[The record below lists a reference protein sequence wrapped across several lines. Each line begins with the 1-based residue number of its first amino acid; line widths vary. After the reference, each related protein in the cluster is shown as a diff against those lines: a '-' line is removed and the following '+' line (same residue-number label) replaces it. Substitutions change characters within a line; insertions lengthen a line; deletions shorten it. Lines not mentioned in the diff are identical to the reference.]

1 MTKTTQKAGFT
12 LIEVMSAMA
21 ILALLVAMLAQM
33 FTVAT
38 DSVKRGEGELSRNS
52 AAQLGMETLL
62 QSIEGMVVNDRT
74 ACYFHPDA
82 GDASGFGLD
91 EAWFVTTST
100 VMGSSNNVK
109 KSYELVRFSVE
120 ENTHTNTTGMVY
132 LSYDLMYS
140 AMAITTTDRSP
151 QVEDK
156 LNWWEDSYIVNTL
169 NSDMNKQV
177 LIPNVVRFDFY
188 LVGWDAENAMN
199 EKYEHHY
206 SFSSTTGGNDGIKG
220 VPPAMID
227 IYIQVAGDESAV
239 EGGSMLYAAQHGGG
253 SDLETR
259 GREILVRDS
268 VVYFGRALP
277 VCGPARYL
285 EAISGKPHH
294 YYVDED

>member
-1 MTKTTQKAGFT
+1 MHTIPTQKQGFT

-21 ILALLVAMLAQM
+21 VLTLLVAMLAQM

-52 AAQLGMETLL
+52 AAQLGMETVL
-62 QSIEGMVVNDRT
+62 QAVEGMVVNDRT
-74 ACYFHPDA
+74 ACYFNPDA
-82 GDASGFGLD
+82 SDADGFGLD

-100 VMGSSNNVK
+100 VMGSTNSVK
-109 KSYELVRFSVE
+109 KSYELVHFFVQESI
-120 ENTHTNTTGMVY
+120 HTNATGMAYV
-132 LSYDLMYS
+132 SYDLRYG
-140 AMAITTTDRSP
+140 ARAISSEERSP
-151 QVEDK
+151 QATGNEE
-156 LNWWEDSYIVNTL
+156 WWTLSACTNKMDSEI
-169 NSDMNKQV
+169 

-199 EKYEHHY
+199 EKYGHY
-206 SFSSTTGGNDGIKG
+206 AFSSTTGGNDGIKG
-220 VPPAMID
+220 IPPAMID

-239 EGGSMLYAAQHGGG
+239 EGGSLLYAAENGG
-253 SDLETR
+253 SSSLKVR
-259 GREILVRDS
+259 GQELLVRDS

-294 YYVDED
+294 YFVDE

>member
-1 MTKTTQKAGFT
+1 MHTKRNQGFT

-33 FTVAT
+33 FSVAA

-62 QSIEGMVVNDRT
+62 QSVEGMVVNDRIG
-74 ACYFHPDA
+74 CYFHPDA

-100 VMGSSNNVK
+100 VMNDGK
-109 KSYELVRFSVE
+109 KSYELVHFFVE
-120 ENTHTNTTGMVY
+120 ENTHTNTTGMAY
-132 LSYDLMYS
+132 TSYDLMY
-140 AMAITTTDRSP
+140 AARAITSADRSP
-151 QVEDK
+151 AAEGHGE
-156 LNWWEDSYIVNTL
+156 WWTVHNITNAMTKE
-169 NSDMNKQV
+169 V

-199 EKYEHHY
+199 EKYGHY
-206 SFSSTTGGNDGIKG
+206 SFVSTEGGNDGIKG
-220 VPPAMID
+220 IPPAMID

-239 EGGSMLYAAQHGGG
+239 EGGSLLYAAKNGGG
-253 SDLETR
+253 SSAETR

-285 EAISGKPHH
+285 EAVAGKPHH
-294 YYVDED
+294 YHVDEKD